1 MTENEWFENKERDM
15 INDIISITTIMEDY
29 WRFHPDNP
37 KKVDLLSE
45 YKSLEELRDKT
56 GTELKTFQE
65 ELKQRKTDVKN
76 KG

>member
-37 KKVDLLSE
+37 KKINIVKEYDSLKKMQSDIEEEIKDL
-45 YKSLEELRDKT
+45 
-56 GTELKTFQE
+56 GI
-65 ELKQRKTDVKN
+65 
-76 KG
+76 

>member
-56 GTELKTFQE
+56 ETELKTFKE

>member
-29 WRFHPDNP
+29 WRFHPDNH

-56 GTELKTFQE
+56 ETELKTFQE

>member
-1 MTENEWFENKERDM
+1 MTESEWFENKERDM

-56 GTELKTFQE
+56 EMELKEFQE